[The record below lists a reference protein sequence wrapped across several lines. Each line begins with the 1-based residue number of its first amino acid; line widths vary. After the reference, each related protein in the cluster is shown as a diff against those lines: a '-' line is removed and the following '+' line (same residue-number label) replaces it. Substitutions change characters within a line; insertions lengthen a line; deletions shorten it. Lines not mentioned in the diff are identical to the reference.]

1 MFGGIRKNMMDKH
14 KLDKIINSIREEMA
28 MSLGGGGAG
37 YKGSGPTDSG
47 TPTAGYD
54 PALGYDGRKK
64 KYKKLNM
71 FYKDSIK
78 SIQRNV
84 RKSSGS

>member
-1 MFGGIRKNMMDKH
+1 MMDKN

-64 KYKKLNM
+64 KYKRLSM
-71 FYKDSIK
+71 FYKDTVKSIK
-78 SIQRNV
+78 KNV

>member
-1 MFGGIRKNMMDKH
+1 MMDKN

-28 MSLGGGGAG
+28 MSLGGGGGAG

-54 PALGYDGRKK
+54 PTLGYDGRKK
-64 KYKKLNM
+64 KYKRLSM
-71 FYKDSIK
+71 FYKDTIK
-78 SIQRNV
+78 SIKKNV
-84 RKSSGS
+84 RKNSGS

>member
-1 MFGGIRKNMMDKH
+1 MDSR
-14 KLDKIINSIREEMA
+14 KLDKIIQHFREDMA

-64 KYKKLNM
+64 KYKRLSM
-71 FYKDSIK
+71 FYKDTIK
-78 SIQRNV
+78 SIKKNV
-84 RKSSGS
+84 RKNSGS